1 MRSVK
6 TNAMRMFSLIAAVL
20 SLGLVMA
27 VSPMA
32 ASAAEIAENAAVTIA
47 EEIGE
52 DNAENAE
59 DAPETISGE
68 DTADNAED
76 APETISGE
84 DSAED
89 TDDSPVTVSS
99 SGFSLI
105 QPIHAHAEEGGAG
118 GGGGSADSSFKTV
131 IEFFVKW
138 IGRIG
143 GVVAFVGAVMFAL
156 AIKNNDAEAKQS
168 ALLTMINSCANGVAT
183 VNIDNGYGAG
193 YLATQINRLAV
204 KEP

>member
-1 MRSVK
+1 MRNIK
-6 TNAMRMFSLIAAVL
+6 TNTMRMFSLIAAVL

-27 VSPMA
+27 VSPLA

-76 APETISGE
+76 APEIISGE

-168 ALLTMINSCANGVAT
+168 ALLTMIAGFVA
-183 VNIDNGYGAG
+183 A
-193 YLATQINRLAV
+193 AV
-204 KEP
+204 AAASNMFNMFA

>member
-1 MRSVK
+1 MMRNIK
-6 TNAMRMFSLIAAVL
+6 TNTMRMFSLIAAVL

-27 VSPMA
+27 VSPLA

-168 ALLTMINSCANGVAT
+168 ALLTMIAGFVA
-183 VNIDNGYGAG
+183 A
-193 YLATQINRLAV
+193 AV
-204 KEP
+204 AAASNMFNMFS

>member
-1 MRSVK
+1 MRNIK
-6 TNAMRMFSLIAAVL
+6 TNTMRMFSLIAAVL

-27 VSPMA
+27 VSPLA
-32 ASAAEIAENAAVTIA
+32 ASAAENAENAAVTIA

-168 ALLTMINSCANGVAT
+168 ALLTMIAGFVA
-183 VNIDNGYGAG
+183 A
-193 YLATQINRLAV
+193 AV
-204 KEP
+204 AAASNMFNMFA

>member
-1 MRSVK
+1 MRNIK
-6 TNAMRMFSLIAAVL
+6 TNTMRMFSLIAAVL

-27 VSPMA
+27 VSPLA

-52 DNAENAE
+52 DTAE
-59 DAPETISGE
+59 
-68 DTADNAED
+68 NAED

-168 ALLTMINSCANGVAT
+168 ALLTMIAGFVA
-183 VNIDNGYGAG
+183 A
-193 YLATQINRLAV
+193 AV
-204 KEP
+204 AAASNMFNMFA

>member
-1 MRSVK
+1 MRNIK
-6 TNAMRMFSLIAAVL
+6 TNTMRMFSLIAAVL

-27 VSPMA
+27 VSPLA

-99 SGFSLI
+99 AGFSLI

-168 ALLTMINSCANGVAT
+168 ALLTMIAGFVA
-183 VNIDNGYGAG
+183 A
-193 YLATQINRLAV
+193 AV
-204 KEP
+204 AAASNMFNMFA

>member
-1 MRSVK
+1 MKNVK
-6 TNAMRMFSLIAAVL
+6 TNTMRMFSLSAAVL

-27 VSPMA
+27 VSPLA

-52 DNAENAE
+52 NTAENAE
-59 DAPETISGE
+59 DAPETG
-68 DTADNAED
+68 
-76 APETISGE
+76 SGE
-84 DSAED
+84 DSSED

-168 ALLTMINSCANGVAT
+168 ALLTMIAGFVA
-183 VNIDNGYGAG
+183 A
-193 YLATQINRLAV
+193 AV
-204 KEP
+204 AAASNMFNMFA